1 MELSAGRTNRFDS
14 TRNTLADSTKTT
26 EFGLATRFARLL
38 VMLSLAQF
46 SFNST
51 SFEQFLES
59 TQCGTN
65 RLAVVYTH
73 TQRHLLTSFA
83 SKTEPAGTSGRLSHL
98 DDYTKFLV
106 PTTAAATTTAATT
119 TVAAAATTT
128 AATTTAVATTATAA
142 TTAAA
147 TTITATTATAAATT
161 TATTAATRTGAIFA
175 GLGFV
180 HGQVTTHEFDAVRRF
195 DGLFRT
201 ATHFDEC
208 EATAAARVAVRHDL
222 SAGHATVLAE
232 ELQEVVRS
240 RLERKVP
247 NIQFHRSINF
257 PGHLDPR
264 ETESRTEA
272 LLPDDY

>member
-106 PTTAAATTTAATT
+106 PTTAAATTTAA
-119 TVAAAATTT
+119 
-128 AATTTAVATTATAA
+128 TTAVATTATAA

>member
-1 MELSAGRTNRFDS
+1 MGLSAGRTNRFDS
-14 TRNTLADSTKTT
+14 TRHTFADCTKTT
-26 EFGLATRFARLL
+26 QFGLATRFARLL
-38 VMLSLAQF
+38 IVLSLAQF

-98 DDYTKFLV
+98 NDYTKFLV

-119 TVAAAATTT
+119 VATAAATTAATAITAAAATAATTT
-128 AATTTAVATTATAA
+128 AAAITAAAAATAAA

-147 TTITATTATAAATT
+147 A
-161 TATTAATRTGAIFA
+161 TAATRTGAIFA
-175 GLGFV
+175 RLGFV
-180 HGQVTTHEFDAVRRF
+180 HGQITTHEFDAVRRF
-195 DGLFRT
+195 DGLFCT
-201 ATHFDEC
+201 ATHLDEC
-208 EATAAARVAVRHDL
+208 EATATARVAVRHDL
-222 SAGHATVLAE
+222 SAGHATVLAK

-272 LLPDDY
+272 LTAR